1 MDSMVFLQFAYDA
14 DTSNIGPKWN
24 SWIERLDNFFEATGV
39 TAQKRKRALLL
50 HYAGPQVF
58 EIYKTLKDENDDYV
72 DTRDKLDK
80 YFTPR
85 RNIFYEKYQFR
96 MAKQQQNEKTDQ
108 FVTRLRTLAQF
119 CTFTDI
125 EHEIILQILLTT
137 NSTAL
142 RKQILSKPEETRL
155 EKILELART
164 LELVESQTNTIENK
178 TEINAIKTASTS
190 QSCQFCGSE
199 HPIKKCPA
207 YGKRCNKCNGLNH

>member
-1 MDSMVFLQFAYDA
+1 M
-14 DTSNIGPKWN
+14 T
-24 SWIERLDNFFEATGV
+24 
-39 TAQKRKRALLL
+39 
-50 HYAGPQVF
+50 
-58 EIYKTLKDENDDYV
+58 
-72 DTRDKLDK
+72 
-80 YFTPR
+80 
-85 RNIFYEKYQFR
+85 
-96 MAKQQQNEKTDQ
+96 KQQQNEKTE
-108 FVTRLRTLAQF
+108 FVTRLCKLAQF
-119 CTFTDI
+119 CTFI
-125 EHEIILQILLTT
+125 FILYEIILQVLLTT

-142 RKQILSKPEETRL
+142 RKQILSKSEETRL